1 MVLETPKSNVI
12 FLKEQK
18 KSSDLNQENFRQNWN
33 PAYKAESLRDM
44 ACNEAAS
51 REMLK
56 LLQSFADGAEV
67 KDPQDDPQSIAHWA
81 LEFLYAAGP
90 DPLARSIEE
99 RLIIVAKSSPELM
112 PYVARALKTL
122 EDVFASMSNDDG

>member
-1 MVLETPKSNVI
+1 
-12 FLKEQK
+12 
-18 KSSDLNQENFRQNWN
+18 
-33 PAYKAESLRDM
+33 M

-90 DPLARSIEE
+90 APLARSIEE
-99 RLIIVAKSSPELM
+99 SLIIVAKSSPELM